1 MACANVNGVK
11 GLYFNPGEWAMKDEE
26 HSGLILAITR
36 ALYVNGQATDQV
48 VDAGQRLGEKLGLAV
63 DLLLRWGEL
72 QLRQA
77 GGGLTSI
84 SNVVADPTGINMN
97 RVAFAIQLV
106 SEIEAGRISQ
116 DKARERI
123 AAIAKARPAPT
134 WLFSLAAAVGA
145 AALAIIFGIQHQL
158 TTLLIFAS
166 AGTGALLRRAIARVS
181 ANIFTQPFCAALLAG
196 LMGGLAVRYQFSS
209 ALRLVV
215 VCPCMVLVP
224 GPHFLN
230 GAIDLIRGRIDL
242 GAARLIYAGLVVV
255 AISAGL
261 LLGLAVFQVSLPVDP
276 PGTAVPLWLDVLAA
290 GVAVACYSI
299 FFSTP
304 MKMLGWPVAVGMLAH
319 GVRWFAITKFGFGVV
334 TGALV
339 ACLVVGLLLAPISR
353 RRHWPFAA
361 LGFASVVSM
370 IPGVYAFRMMS
381 GLMQIANTAQGQSE
395 LVGATIADGVTAL
408 EVVLAMSL
416 GLIVPKIAIDY
427 LYDRRAVT
435 SE

>member
-48 VDAGQRLGEKLGLAV
+48 VDAGQRFGEKVGLAV

-77 GGGLTSI
+77 GEGLTSI
-84 SNVVADPTGINMN
+84 STVVADPTGINMN
-97 RVAFAIQLV
+97 RVASAIQLV
-106 SEIEAGRISQ
+106 SEIEASRISQ

-181 ANIFTQPFCAALLAG
+181 ANIFIQPFCAALLAG

-242 GAARLIYAGLVVV
+242 GAARLIYAGLVVI

-290 GVAVACYSI
+290 GVAVACYST

-304 MKMLGWPVAVGMLAH
+304 MKNAGMAGGGQHAGPRRPVVCDHQIRVRGRNWRSRGLSCRRVAAGSDFAPQALAVRSPRFCVR
-319 GVRWFAITKFGFGVV
+319 GVDDT
-334 TGALV
+334 
-339 ACLVVGLLLAPISR
+339 R
-353 RRHWPFAA
+353 RLRFQNDERSH
-361 LGFASVVSM
+361 
-370 IPGVYAFRMMS
+370 
-381 GLMQIANTAQGQSE
+381 
-395 LVGATIADGVTAL
+395 ADC
-408 EVVLAMSL
+408 
-416 GLIVPKIAIDY
+416 
-427 LYDRRAVT
+427 
-435 SE
+435 